1 MVLRKES
8 VIERLKKLETIIANL
23 DQKNISDL
31 EQYSQDLDLQW
42 YIERGLEVGS
52 SIIFDIG
59 NHILAGYFKISV
71 EEYEQI
77 IKQLQDKKVISEEL
91 YENLR
96 GLGGFRNILV
106 HNYLSL
112 DHELVFGHYQK
123 ALVIFPR
130 FIAEVYTWLEAE
142 LDN

>member
-23 DQKNISDL
+23 DQKNTSDL
-31 EQYSQDLDLQW
+31 KQYSQDLDLQW

-71 EEYEQI
+71 EEYEHI
-77 IKQLQDKKVISEEL
+77 LKQLQGKKVISEEL
-91 YENLR
+91 YENLS

-123 ALVIFPR
+123 ALLIFPR
-130 FIAEVYTWLEAE
+130 FIAEVYTWLENE
-142 LDN
+142 NV

>member
-23 DQKNISDL
+23 DQKNTADL
-31 EQYSQDLDLQW
+31 KQYSQDLDLQW

-71 EEYEQI
+71 EEYEHI
-77 IKQLQDKKVISEEL
+77 LKQLQGKKVISGEL
-91 YENLR
+91 YENLS

-123 ALVIFPR
+123 ALLIFPR
-130 FIAEVYTWLEAE
+130 FIAEVYTWLENE
-142 LDN
+142 NV

>member
-23 DQKNISDL
+23 DQKNTSDL
-31 EQYSQDLDLQW
+31 KQYSHDLDLQW

-71 EEYEQI
+71 EEYEHI
-77 IKQLQDKKVISEEL
+77 LKQLQGKKVISEEL
-91 YENLR
+91 YENLS

-123 ALVIFPR
+123 ALLIFPR
-130 FIAEVYTWLEAE
+130 FIAEVYTWLENE
-142 LDN
+142 NV

>member
-23 DQKNISDL
+23 DQKNTADL
-31 EQYSQDLDLQW
+31 KQYSQDLDLQW

-59 NHILAGYFKISV
+59 NHILAGYYKISV
-71 EEYEQI
+71 EEYEHI
-77 IKQLQDKKVISEEL
+77 LKQLQGKKVISEEL
-91 YENLR
+91 YENLS

-123 ALVIFPR
+123 ALLIFPR
-130 FIAEVYTWLEAE
+130 FIAEVYTWLENE
-142 LDN
+142 NV

>member
-23 DQKNISDL
+23 DQKNTADL
-31 EQYSQDLDLQW
+31 KQYSQDLDLQW

-71 EEYEQI
+71 EEYEHI
-77 IKQLQDKKVISEEL
+77 LKQLQGKKVISEEL
-91 YENLR
+91 YENLS

-123 ALVIFPR
+123 ALLIFPR
-130 FIAEVYTWLEAE
+130 FIAEVYTWLENE
-142 LDN
+142 NV

>member
-1 MVLRKES
+1 MVLRKER

-23 DQKNISDL
+23 DQKKGSDL

-71 EEYEQI
+71 EEYEHI
-77 IKQLQDKKVISEEL
+77 IKQLQDKKVISDEL

-112 DHELVFGHYQK
+112 DHELVFEHYQK
-123 ALVIFPR
+123 ALAIFPR
-130 FIAEVYTWLEAE
+130 FIAEIYTWLEAE